1 MLGPENRFW
10 SLVSLYSSVCIITVK
25 NKADYF
31 TDFAYHGFFLERN
44 PRDKRGFTVP
54 TIFLTVVYY
63 DIKYNFILQDT
74 ESLEELVLA
83 ITVTPKPGT
92 SATESPKD
100 IGIVIEGVQVITD
113 VGSIARACSI
123 LLGLTYVL
131 NLDYPKQLKYAFEV
145 FQKLFMEL
153 DASKLSNKVQSL
165 KGKLL
170 S

>member
-1 MLGPENRFW
+1 M
-10 SLVSLYSSVCIITVK
+10 
-25 NKADYF
+25 
-31 TDFAYHGFFLERN
+31 
-44 PRDKRGFTVP
+44 
-54 TIFLTVVYY
+54 TVVYY

-74 ESLEELVLA
+74 ENSQSLEELVLA
-83 ITVTPKPGT
+83 ITVTTKPGT

-100 IGIVIEGVQVITD
+100 IGIVIEGVQVVTD

-131 NLDYPKQLKYAFEV
+131 NLDYPKQLKYTFEV

-153 DASKLSNKVQSL
+153 QASKLSNKVKSL